1 MGQQERAVRTRAR
14 IVEAAALEMDRSGYE
29 GTTLSR
35 VCEVAHASMGALTF
49 HFPSKRALA
58 EAVGEEGAASVA
70 AVVDR
75 TLSAR
80 TPRLRAAIDLTV
92 ALAGLLERDVTVRAA
107 ARVAREQ
114 PGMTEQWSRCWLPTV
129 RDLLERARADGQLG
143 SAGCPETLTT
153 MVVYL
158 LCGVESTVRTGGV
171 ATVCGAESLAD
182 QVELMWQLVLRGAAA
197 R

>member
-29 GTTLSR
+29 GTRLSR
-35 VCEVAHASMGALTF
+35 VCEVADASMGALTF

-58 EAVGEEGAASVA
+58 EAVREEGEASVA
-70 AVVDR
+70 AVLDR
-75 TLSAR
+75 TLSAD
-80 TPRLRAAIDLTV
+80 TSRLRAAIDVTV
-92 ALAGLLERDVTVRAA
+92 ALAELLERDVAVRAA

-114 PGMTEQWSRCWLPTV
+114 PEVTEQWSRSWLPTV

-143 SAGCPETLTT
+143 SVGCPETLAAL
-153 MVVYL
+153 VVYL
-158 LCGVESTVRTGGV
+158 LAGVESTVRTDDV
-171 ATVCGAESLAD
+171 ARVCGTESLAD
-182 QVELMWQLVLRGAAA
+182 QVELMWQLVLRGVAA